1 MTLVARAYPDPQFI
15 EPDGR
20 VRADAVAIRTTQGD
34 VLAGELVLRLGGV
47 FQTPARLDDALAS
60 MSYQRSSAW
69 HRCAGTA
76 GDEWEAEVTPR
87 ARRLTLVADQ
97 GADADA

>member
-1 MTLVARAYPDPQFI
+1 
-15 EPDGR
+15 
-20 VRADAVAIRTTQGD
+20 
-34 VLAGELVLRLGGV
+34 
-47 FQTPARLDDALAS
+47 

-69 HRCAGTA
+69 RRCPGTA
-76 GDEWEAEVTPR
+76 GDEWEADVTPR

>member
-15 EPDGR
+15 DADGR

-34 VLAGELVLRLGGV
+34 ILAGELVLRLGGV

-69 HRCAGTA
+69 RRCAGTA
-76 GDEWEAEVTPR
+76 GDEWEADVTPR
-87 ARRLTLVADQ
+87 TRHLSLVADQ
-97 GADADA
+97 GADAHA